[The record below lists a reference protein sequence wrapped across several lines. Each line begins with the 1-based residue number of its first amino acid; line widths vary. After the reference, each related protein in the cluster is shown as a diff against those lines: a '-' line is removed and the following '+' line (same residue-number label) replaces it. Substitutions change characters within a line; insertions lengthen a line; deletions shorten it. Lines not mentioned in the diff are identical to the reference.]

1 MYVMARGAGGSIDAG
16 GDILLLGRSIVAG
29 RGAIVAEVGA
39 MLKGVNRC
47 WEKESTFEGG
57 I

>member
-16 GDILLLGRSIVAG
+16 GDLLLLGRSIVA
-29 RGAIVAEVGA
+29 EVGL
-39 MLKGVNRC
+39 MLQGVNRC
-47 WEKESTFEGG
+47 WEGSTVEGG